1 MKKWIALLLGMALLL
16 SGCSGS
22 ERPSVVGYP
31 DPYDR
36 YTDYD
41 ERSQAIYDEALGD
54 FYEAYVRAAQE
65 KNPSKRY
72 ALMAIAEAKLLGS
85 GVMLPLTAGGG
96 SYTVSR
102 VVPYTAPYVLWG
114 NDGDR
119 YRHLLVTTTP
129 MQAEH
134 VEQIKEKWTQLRGSG
149 EYLEWV
155 KTYVQEQGYALK
167 DSYRLSYTSDPQTWD
182 ALATSRAADARALV
196 NTYDGLYEY
205 DCEGALQPALAES
218 YKVTKNADG
227 TVSYTFQLRTGVN
240 WVDSQGRIVAPLT
253 ADDFVAGA
261 QHVMDAAGGLEYL
274 LEGVIVG
281 ASEYISGELR
291 DFSQVGVRAADAH
304 TLVYT
309 LTEDIPYFMTML
321 GYSVFAPLSRVYYTS
336 RGGKFGGAYDP
347 SAPSY
352 TYGKSPDQ
360 IAYCGPYLVTN
371 ATAENTIVFSENPE
385 YDRELAVKSVVWRY
399 DDGKDAV
406 KAYNDTLSGAIDG
419 TALNAASVEKAKTDG
434 NFQQYA
440 YVSSC
445 NATTYFAFY
454 NLDRQALSNFNDGA
468 AATQKNALE
477 MSRSVAALR
486 NVHFRR
492 ALSFALDRSVYNA
505 QTAGESLKNTSLRN
519 CFTPG
524 TFVALTETTAVTLGG
539 KTVTYPAGT
548 QYGQILQDQLDADGV
563 GIQVFD
569 PDAEAGLGSSDGFD
583 GWYDPAQ
590 AVEELALAMRELEEQ
605 GIEIS
610 EESPVTV
617 ELPYFAGGDTQT
629 NRAYAYKLSIE
640 QTLGGAVRIQLV
652 PCSEKDQVYYAGY
665 YASAG
670 DEANYDVYDLSGWG
684 PDYGD
689 PQTYLSAL
697 LPGYEGYMTR
707 MLGIF

>member
-1 MKKWIALLLGMALLL
+1 MKKLITLFLGMALMLT
-16 SGCSGS
+16 GCSRKS
-22 ERPSVVGYP
+22 RPSVTGYP
-31 DPYDR
+31 DPYDK

-41 ERSQAIYDEALGD
+41 ERSQAIYDDALGD
-54 FYEAYVRAAQE
+54 FYEAYVQAAAEQ
-65 KNPSKRY
+65 NVSKRY
-72 ALMAIAEAKLLGS
+72 ALMAIAEGKLLGS

-96 SYTVSR
+96 SYTISR
-102 VVPYTAPYVLWG
+102 VVPYTAPNVLWG
-114 NDGDR
+114 NDADR
-119 YRHLLVTTTP
+119 YRHMLVTTTP
-129 MQAEH
+129 ITADH
-134 VEQIKEKWTQLRGSG
+134 VEQIKAKWTELRGSG
-149 EYLEWV
+149 EYLDWV
-155 KTYVQEQGYALK
+155 NGFLKEQGYALK
-167 DSYRLSYTSDPQTWD
+167 DSHRLSYVSDPQTWD

-205 DCEGALQPALAES
+205 DCEGTLQPALAED
-218 YKVTKNADG
+218 YKVTKNDDG
-227 TVSYTFQLRTGVN
+227 TVRYTFTIRDGLN
-240 WVDSQGRIVAPLT
+240 WVDSQGRVVAPLT

-281 ASEYISGELR
+281 ASEYISGEIT
-291 DFSQVGVRAADAH
+291 DFSLVGVRAVDAN
-304 TLVYT
+304 TLEYT

-321 GYSVFAPLSRVYYTS
+321 GYSVFAPMSRSYYTS
-336 RGGKFGGAYDP
+336 RGGKFGAAYDP
-347 SAPSY
+347 SATSY

-371 ATAENTIVFSENPE
+371 ATAENTIVFSANPQYRE
-385 YDRELAVKSVVWRY
+385 ELAVKSVVWRF

-406 KAYNDTLSGAIDG
+406 KAYNDTISGAIDG
-419 TALNAASVEKAKTDG
+419 TALNAASVEKAKADG
-434 NFQQYA
+434 NFDRYA

-454 NLDRQALSNFNDGA
+454 NLDRQAMSNFNDGA
-468 AATQKNALE
+468 AATEKNALE

-519 CFTPG
+519 SFTPG
-524 TFVALTETTAVTLGG
+524 TFVELTENTVVTVGG
-539 KTVTYPAGT
+539 KSVTYPVGT

-563 GIQVFD
+563 GIKVFD
-569 PDAEAGLGSSDGFD
+569 PEAEAGRGSSDGFD
-583 GWYDPAQ
+583 GWYNPTR
-590 AVEELALAMRELEEQ
+590 AVEELSLALRELEEQ
-605 GIEIS
+605 GIEIDGDN
-610 EESPVTV
+610 PVTV

-640 QTLGGAVRIQLV
+640 RTLGEAVRVRLI

>member
-1 MKKWIALLLGMALLL
+1 MKKMIALLLIGALLL
-16 SGCSGS
+16 TGCRRNSQQ
-22 ERPSVVGYP
+22 SVAGYP

-41 ERSQAIYDEALGD
+41 ERSQAIYDAALGD
-54 FYEAYVRAAQE
+54 FYAAYLQAAAE
-65 KNPSKRY
+65 KDVSKRY

-102 VVPYTAPYVLWG
+102 VAPYTVPYVLWG
-114 NDGDR
+114 NDSDR
-119 YRHLLVTTTP
+119 YRHLIVTTSP
-129 MQAEH
+129 IRADH
-134 VEQIKEKWTQLRGSG
+134 VEQMKEKWTEIRGTG
-149 EYLEWV
+149 GYLDWARA
-155 KTYVQEQGYALK
+155 YLQEQGYALK
-167 DSYRLSYTSDPQTWD
+167 DSYRLAYVSDPQTWD

-205 DCEGALQPALAES
+205 DCEGTLQPALAES
-218 YKVTKNADG
+218 YQVTENADG
-227 TVSYTFQLRTGVN
+227 TVSYTFTLRPGLN
-240 WVDSQGRIVAPLT
+240 WVDSQGRIVSPLT

-261 QHVMDAAGGLEYL
+261 QHTMDAAGGLEYL

-281 ASEYISGELR
+281 ASEYISGELT
-291 DFSQVGVRAADAH
+291 DFSMVGVRAVDDT

-321 GYSVFAPLSRVYYTS
+321 GYSVFAPMSRAYYVS
-336 RGGKFGGAYDP
+336 KGGKFGAAYDP
-347 SAPSY
+347 SAASY

-371 ATAENTIVFSENPE
+371 ATAENTIVFTANPE
-385 YDRELAVKSVVWRY
+385 YREELPVKSVVWRY
-399 DDGKDAV
+399 DDGKDAM

-419 TALNAASVEKAKTDG
+419 TALNSASVEKAKADG
-434 NFQQYA
+434 NFDRYA
-440 YVSSC
+440 HVSAC
-445 NATTYFAFY
+445 DATTYFAFY
-454 NLDRQALSNFNDGA
+454 NLDRQALSNFNDGS
-468 AATQKNALE
+468 AATDKNELE
-477 MSRSVAALR
+477 LSRTVAALR

-492 ALSFALDRSVYNA
+492 ALSHALDRSVYNA
-505 QTAGESLKNTSLRN
+505 QTAGETLKYTSLRN
-519 CFTPG
+519 SFTPG
-524 TFVALTETTAVTLGG
+524 TFVTLPERTSVIIGG
-539 KTVTYPAGT
+539 QTVTYPAGT

-563 GIQVFD
+563 RIRVFD

-583 GWYDPAQ
+583 GWYDPNA
-590 AVEELALAMRELEEQ
+590 AVEELALAIRELEEQ
-605 GIEIS
+605 GIEIGS
-610 EESPVTV
+610 DAPVIID
-617 ELPYFAGGDTQT
+617 LPYFSGGDTQT
-629 NRAYAYKLSIE
+629 NRAYAYKLSVE
-640 QTLGGAVRIQLV
+640 QTLGDAVEVRLI
-652 PCSEKDQVYYAGY
+652 PCAEKDQVYYAGY

>member
-1 MKKWIALLLGMALLL
+1 MKKLIALLLCVGLILTGCARK
-16 SGCSGS
+16 SGPSGI
-22 ERPSVVGYP
+22 GYP
-31 DPYDR
+31 DPYDQ

-41 ERSQAIYDEALGD
+41 ERSQAIYDSALGE
-54 FYEAYVRAAQE
+54 FYQAYLQAAAE
-65 KNPSKRY
+65 ENVSRRC

-96 SYTVSR
+96 SYTISR
-102 VVPYTAPYVLWG
+102 VAPYTAPNVLWG
-114 NDGDR
+114 NDSDR

-129 MQAEH
+129 ISADH
-134 VEQIKEKWTQLRGSG
+134 VEKMKEKWTELKGSG
-149 EYLEWV
+149 TYLDWAREYL
-155 KTYVQEQGYALK
+155 KEQGYGLK

-205 DCEGALQPALAES
+205 DCEGTLQPALAERYS
-218 YKVTKNADG
+218 VTHNPDG
-227 TVSYTFQLRTGVN
+227 TVCYRFTLRSGVN
-240 WVDSQGRIVAPLT
+240 WVDSQGRVVAALT

-261 QHVMDAAGGLEYL
+261 RHVMDAAGGLEYL

-281 ASEYISGELR
+281 ASEYISGEIT
-291 DFSQVGVRAADAH
+291 DFSMVGVRAVDAN
-304 TLVYT
+304 TLEYT
-309 LTEDIPYFMTML
+309 LKEDIPYFMTML
-321 GYSVFAPLSRVYYTS
+321 GYSVFAPLSRAYYTS
-336 RGGKFGGAYDP
+336 RGGKFGAEYDP
-347 SAPSY
+347 SAAGY

-371 ATAENTIVFSENPE
+371 ATAENTIVYSANPQ
-385 YDRELAVKSVVWRY
+385 YYQTLTVKSVVWRF

-419 TALNAASVEKAKTDG
+419 TALNAASVEKAKADG
-434 NFQQYA
+434 NFERYA

-454 NLDRQALSNFNDGA
+454 NLDRQALSNFNDGS

-477 MSRSVAALR
+477 ISQTVAALR

-505 QTAGESLKNTSLRN
+505 QTAGEALKNTSLRN
-519 CFTPG
+519 SFTPG
-524 TFVALTETTAVTLGG
+524 TFVELTEKTEVTIGG
-539 KTVTYPAGT
+539 ETVSYSAGT
-548 QYGQILQDQLDADGV
+548 PYGQILQDQLDADGV

-569 PDAEAGLGSSDGFD
+569 PEAEAGRGSSDGFD
-583 GWYDPAQ
+583 GWYNPTK
-590 AVEELALAMRELEEQ
+590 AVQELSMAIKELKDQ
-605 GIEIS
+605 GIAVDEDN
-610 EESPVTV
+610 PVII
-617 ELPYFAGGDTQT
+617 EMPYFSGGDTQT
-629 NRAYAYKLSIE
+629 NQAYAYKLSIE
-640 QTLGGAVRIQLV
+640 KTLGKAVRVRLIS
-652 PCSEKDQVYYAGY
+652 CAEKDQVYYAGY

-670 DEANYDVYDLSGWG
+670 DEANYDTYPFSGWG

>member
-1 MKKWIALLLGMALLL
+1 MKKLFVLLL
-16 SGCSGS
+16 SMALMLTGCNGKT
-22 ERPSVVGYP
+22 RPSVIGYP

-41 ERSQAIYDEALGD
+41 ERSQAIYEDALGE
-54 FYEAYVRAAQE
+54 FHQAYMQAAAE
-65 KNPSKRY
+65 KNVSKRY
-72 ALMAIAEAKLLGS
+72 AMMAIAEAKLLGS

-96 SYTVSR
+96 SYSISR
-102 VVPYTAPYVLWG
+102 VVPYTVPNVLWG
-114 NDGDR
+114 NDADR
-119 YRHLLVTTTP
+119 YRHLMITTAP
-129 MQAEH
+129 IRADH
-134 VEQIKEKWTQLRGSG
+134 VEQIKAKWTELRGSG

-155 KTYVQEQGYALK
+155 AAYLQEQGYALK

-205 DCEGALQPALAES
+205 DCEGTLQPALAEG
-218 YKVTKNADG
+218 YKMTQNADG
-227 TVSYTFQLRTGVN
+227 TVSYRFTLAEGLN
-240 WVDSQGRIVAPLT
+240 WVDSQGRVVAPLT

-281 ASEYISGELR
+281 ASEYISGEIT
-291 DFSQVGVRAADAH
+291 DFSQVGVRAVDAK
-304 TLVYT
+304 TLEYRLV
-309 LTEDIPYFMTML
+309 EDVPYFMTML
-321 GYSVFAPLSRVYYTS
+321 GYSVFAPLSRTYYTS
-336 RGGKFGGAYDP
+336 RGGKFGGEYDP
-347 SAPSY
+347 SAASY

-371 ATAENTIVFSENPE
+371 ATAENTIVFSANPHYRHE
-385 YDRELAVKSVVWRY
+385 PMVKSVVWRF

-406 KAYNDTLSGAIDG
+406 KAYNDTISGAIDG

-434 NFQQYA
+434 NFDRYA
-440 YVSSC
+440 YVTAC

-505 QTAGESLKNTSLRN
+505 QTAGESLKTTSLRN
-519 CFTPG
+519 SFTPG
-524 TFVALTETTAVTLGG
+524 TFVELTEATVVTVGG
-539 KTVTYPAGT
+539 KKITYPAGT
-548 QYGQILQDQLDADGV
+548 PYGQILQDQLDADGV
-563 GIQVFD
+563 GVKVFD
-569 PDAEAGLGSSDGFD
+569 PEAEVGRGSSDGFD
-583 GWYDPAQ
+583 GWYNPTK
-590 AVEELALAMRELEEQ
+590 AVEELALALRELEEQ
-605 GIEIS
+605 GIEIDG
-610 EESPVTV
+610 ENPVTI

-629 NRAYAYKLSIE
+629 NKAYAYKLSVE
-640 QTLGGAVRIQLV
+640 QTLGETVRIQLV
-652 PCSEKDQVYYAGY
+652 PCPEKDQVYYAGY

-670 DEANYDVYDLSGWG
+670 DESNYDVYDLSGWG

>member
-1 MKKWIALLLGMALLL
+1 MKKRIALLVSMAMLLT
-16 SGCSGS
+16 GCGKKSQ
-22 ERPSVVGYP
+22 PPVAGYP

-54 FYEAYVRAAQE
+54 FYQAYQRAAQE

-72 ALMAIAEAKLLGS
+72 ALMAIAEAKLLSS

-96 SYTVSR
+96 SYTISR
-102 VVPYTAPYVLWG
+102 VVPYTSPNVLWG

-119 YRHLLVTTTP
+119 YRHLLVTTKPVT
-129 MQAEH
+129 AEH
-134 VEQIKEKWTQLRGSG
+134 VEQIKENWTQMRGSG

-155 KTYVQEQGYALK
+155 RGYLQEQGYALK
-167 DSYRLSYTSDPQTWD
+167 DSHRLSYVSDPQTWD

-205 DCEGALQPALAES
+205 DCEGTLQPALAQG
-218 YKVTKNADG
+218 YKVTKTADG
-227 TVSYTFQLRTGVN
+227 RVKYTFTLRPDVN
-240 WVDSQGRIVAPLT
+240 WVDSQGRAVAALT

-281 ASEYISGELR
+281 ASEYIKGEIT
-291 DFSQVGVRAADAH
+291 DFQQVGVRAVDVY
-304 TLVYT
+304 TLEYT
-309 LTEDIPYFMTML
+309 LTEDFPYFMTML
-321 GYSVFAPLSRVYYTS
+321 GYSVFAPLSRAYYTS
-336 RGGKFGGAYDP
+336 RGGKFGGEYDP
-347 SAPSY
+347 SASGY

-371 ATAENTIVFSENPE
+371 ATAENTIVFSANPQ
-385 YDRELAVKSVVWRY
+385 YREDLSVKTVVWRF

-406 KAYNDTLSGAIDG
+406 KAYSDTVSGVIDG
-419 TALNAASVEKAKTDG
+419 TSLNAASVEKAKADG
-434 NFQQYA
+434 NFSRYA

-454 NLDRQALSNFNDGA
+454 NLDRQALTNFNDGSA
-468 AATQKNALE
+468 ASEKNAME
-477 MSRSVAALR
+477 NSRSVAALR

-492 ALSFALDRSVYNA
+492 ALSYALDRSLYNA
-505 QTAGESLKNTSLRN
+505 QAAGESLKNTSLRN
-519 CFTPG
+519 SFIPG
-524 TFVALTETTAVTLGG
+524 TFVALTENTRITVGG
-539 KTVTYPAGT
+539 QTVSYPAGT
-548 QYGQILQDQLDADGV
+548 QYGQILQDQLDAEGV
-563 GIQVFD
+563 AIRVFD
-569 PDAEAGLGSSDGFD
+569 PNAEAGLGSSDGFD
-583 GWYDPAQ
+583 GWYNPTA
-590 AVEELALAMRELEEQ
+590 AVEELAIAMGELREQ
-605 GIEIS
+605 GIAVD
-610 EESPVTV
+610 EENPVII
-617 ELPYFAGGDTQT
+617 EMPYFSGGDTQT
-629 NRAYAYKLSIE
+629 NQAYAYKLSIE
-640 QTLGGAVRIQLV
+640 QTLGEVVRVQLI
-652 PCSEKDQVYYAGY
+652 PCAEKDQVYYAGY

-670 DEANYDVYDLSGWG
+670 DEANYDAYPFSGWG